1 MSINYTIKVENL
13 TVAYDGTP
21 VLLDAGLEVGKGKIT
36 AIIGPN
42 GAGKSTLLNAM
53 LDFIKPITGQVHY
66 YLDDKNFVYQEIKQ
80 RLAYVPQKASVDW
93 TFPTD
98 ALDVVLMGRYGYL
111 KIGQRPSKKDRQ
123 IAKDKLDQV
132 GMLSFSDRQISQL
145 SGGQRQRVF
154 LARALAQESDIIIL
168 DEPLAGVDVTTEK
181 VLMNLLRKEADQGK
195 TIIAVHHDLNTVTDY
210 FDDVVFLNRQVYAYG
225 SVENVFTSQ
234 NIDETYKQNHQEREA
249 SLIEEE
255 SGKAMDV

>member
-1 MSINYTIKVENL
+1 MLRDKSITVENL

-21 VLLDAGLEVGKGKIT
+21 VLLDADLEFEKGKIT
-36 AIIGPN
+36 AVIGPN

-53 LDFIKPITGQVHY
+53 LDFIKPLTGQVHY
-66 YLDDKNFVYQEIKQ
+66 YLDDKKFTYQDIKQ

-98 ALDVVLMGRYGYL
+98 ALDVVLMGRYGHL
-111 KIGQRPSKKDRQ
+111 KTGQRPGKKDRQ
-123 IAKDKLDQV
+123 IAKGKLNQV
-132 GMLSFSDRQISQL
+132 GMLNFSDRQISQL

-181 VLMNLLRKEADQGK
+181 VLMNLLRQEAEQGK
-195 TIIAVHHDLNTVTDY
+195 TILAVHHDLNTITNY
-210 FDDVVFLNRQVYAYG
+210 FDDVVFLNRQV
-225 SVENVFTSQ
+225 SQ
-234 NIDETYKQNHQEREA
+234 IQKLLFQHQ
-249 SLIEEE
+249 L
-255 SGKAMDV
+255 

>member
-1 MSINYTIKVENL
+1 MSNNTAIQVENL

-21 VLLDAGLEVGKGKIT
+21 VLLDASVEIAKGKIT

-66 YLDDKNFVYQEIKQ
+66 CLDSKKWAYQDIKQ

-98 ALDVVLMGRYGYL
+98 ALDVVLMGRYGHL
-111 KIGQRPSKKDRQ
+111 KIGQRPRKKDRQ

-132 GMLSFSDRQISQL
+132 GMLDFADRQISQL
-145 SGGQRQRVF
+145 SGGQRRRVF

-195 TIIAVHHDLNTVTDY
+195 TIIAVHHDLNTVENY
-210 FDDVVFLNRQVYAYG
+210 FDDVVFLNRQIYAYG

-234 NIDETYKQNHQEREA
+234 NIEETYKQKSPQAEKQSE
-249 SLIEEE
+249 
-255 SGKAMDV
+255 KAMNA